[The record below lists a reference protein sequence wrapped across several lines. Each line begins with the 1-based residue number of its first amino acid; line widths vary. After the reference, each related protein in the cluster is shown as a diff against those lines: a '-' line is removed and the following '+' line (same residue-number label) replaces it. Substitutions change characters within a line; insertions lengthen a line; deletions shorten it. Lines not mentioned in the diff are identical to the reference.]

1 MSTTGRLRI
10 VIASAHPGESQIL
23 ADWLAS
29 DGFEPVPASSLGAA
43 RCQLEAQSC
52 DLLISDVKLAFLDG
66 LHEIGRGR
74 MRNPH
79 TPIVVIGDDD
89 STSRRHAERRQ
100 AMFLQR
106 PVDRTELL
114 CYVAMAAGEAR
125 PSRRSPRKSVGR
137 LEALVDGAPSSIVDV
152 SNEGLRLESAR
163 DRRASPPFFS
173 VEVPI
178 VGVTVMVHRV
188 WTNGVTGA
196 SGKPVTLYGGALIHN
211 PLKIENAWRK
221 FVDALPEVRP

>member
-10 VIASAHPGESQIL
+10 VIASAHPGESRIL

-29 DGFEPVPASSLGAA
+29 DGFEPVPASSLRAA
-43 RCQLEAQSC
+43 QCEVEARSF
-52 DLLISDVKLAFLDG
+52 DLLISDVNLAFRDG
-66 LHEIGRGR
+66 LHAIGRGR

-79 TPIVVIGDDD
+79 APIVVIGDDD
-89 STSRRHAERRQ
+89 SSARRHAEQRQ

-125 PSRRSPRKSVGR
+125 PERRSPRKTVGR
-137 LEALVDGAPSSIVDV
+137 VEALLDGAPSWLIDV
-152 SNEGLRLESAR
+152 STEGLRVESAR
-163 DRRASPPFFS
+163 DRRASPPYFS

-178 VGVTVMVHRV
+178 IGVAVMVQRV
-188 WTNGVTGA
+188 WTNGGVGTA
-196 SGKPVTLYGGALIHN
+196 GKPVTLYGGALVSN
-211 PLKIENAWRK
+211 PIRIEKAWRK
-221 FVDALPEVRP
+221 FVEALPELRP

>member
-10 VIASAHPGESQIL
+10 VIASAHPGESQVL

-29 DGFEPVPASSLGAA
+29 DGFEPVPASSLRAA

-79 TPIVVIGDDD
+79 TPLVVIGDDD
-89 STSRRHAERRQ
+89 LTSRRQAERRQ

-125 PSRRSPRKSVGR
+125 PSRRSPRKMVGR
-137 LEALVDGAPSSIVDV
+137 IEALLDGAPSSIIDV
-152 SNEGLRLESAR
+152 SNEGVRLENAR
-163 DRRASPPFFS
+163 GRAVTPVYFS

-188 WTNGVTGA
+188 WTSGVTSA
-196 SGKPVTLYGGALIHN
+196 AGKQLTLAGGTLIHN
-211 PLKIENAWRK
+211 PPRVERVWRR
-221 FVDALPEVRP
+221 FVDALPEMRP